1 MGTVLAECV
10 PPRRDALRDSV
21 DGTRLDGAAPV
32 EARLATVARGSCL
45 GSTRFASRTPSV
57 FLSFLYNTLSFP
69 LYFPGKTAWKSSN
82 FWL

>member
-1 MGTVLAECV
+1 MVLARR
-10 PPRRDALRDSV
+10 PPSGVYHFLSLFAVSHQFSQR
-21 DGTRLDGAAPV
+21 P
-32 EARLATVARGSCL
+32 SCHLSFFPLSSSL

-57 FLSFLYNTLSFP
+57 FLSFFLYNTLSFP